1 MHLDQAG
8 AKAIEM
14 RRSPLDVE
22 RPAVTSRR
30 RALDRLWT
38 AFRGDLCGPVLI
50 TGEPGAGKS
59 WLVRRFA
66 DGLPA
71 GWGVADVEIT
81 SALDGLEM
89 LRLLGDDLG
98 LEMPDRL
105 GAARLRVEAGL
116 RDAAADGRGWLLI
129 VDEVQRDGRDLGGD
143 PGAVQPAR
151 PAGRIRRDDP
161 AGSHRAGPRA
171 GDASTAGMGAPPG
184 TAHPPPSARPGRGAA
199 RCCDWKAGSRSRS
212 WRRSTATR
220 WAIPGRSSGSP
231 RRGGGPPGPQSPSR
245 PIPDAGRRRPDARAP
260 SRTARPGRVRR
271 PRRTPSRPGTA
282 ARLSRTTPP
291 RGGIPH

>member
-8 AKAIEM
+8 ATGIEM

-22 RPAVTSRR
+22 RPTVTSRR

-71 GWGVADVEIT
+71 GWGVADVEMT

-129 VDEVQRDGRDLGGD
+129 VDEVQRGR
-143 PGAVQPAR
+143 P
-151 PAGRIRRDDP
+151 
-161 AGSHRAGPRA
+161 
-171 GDASTAGMGAPPG
+171 
-184 TAHPPPSARPGRGAA
+184 RPGR
-199 RCCDWKAGSRSRS
+199 RSRRCPTS
-212 WRRSTATR
+212 SA
-220 WAIPGRSSGSP
+220 GRADSP
-231 RRGGGPPGPQSPSR
+231 R
-245 PIPDAGRRRPDARAP
+245 
-260 SRTARPGRVRR
+260 
-271 PRRTPSRPGTA
+271 
-282 ARLSRTTPP
+282 
-291 RGGIPH
+291 